1 MRKNIG
7 ENSVALLCLLS
18 LEFYLSLLS
27 ENAFLKEN
35 TKEEDSM
42 SLI

>member
-1 MRKNIG
+1 
-7 ENSVALLCLLS
+7 

-42 SLI
+42 SLIWWEIQ